1 MSIWEG
7 ARVLDQGLVD
17 GQSRHLRRCEP
28 AVLTSSECFEARFWK
43 ARKVRQ
49 GRRLRNGC
57 LLCRPMASIVARLM
71 CGMYNGLPRLA
82 HVRGP
87 MEFKGCRT
95 IRSMQYASDW
105 NRQVV

>member
-43 ARKVRQ
+43 ARNEGKA
-49 GRRLRNGC
+49 GL
-57 LLCRPMASIVARLM
+57 
-71 CGMYNGLPRLA
+71 CGMPACYVEPWP
-82 HVRGP
+82 V
-87 MEFKGCRT
+87 
-95 IRSMQYASDW
+95 
-105 NRQVV
+105 